1 VLLGKKD
8 ILQQSYVFQNAEL
21 IFQNDSPT
29 QQEIIPYIFTK
40 LAKFSE
46 TMQVEAGL
54 AFDLLL
60 D

>member
-1 VLLGKKD
+1 MLLSKKD
-8 ILQQSYVFQNAEL
+8 VLQQSYVFQNADL
-21 IFQNDSPT
+21 IFRNDSAT
-29 QQEIIPYIFTK
+29 QQEIIPYIFSK